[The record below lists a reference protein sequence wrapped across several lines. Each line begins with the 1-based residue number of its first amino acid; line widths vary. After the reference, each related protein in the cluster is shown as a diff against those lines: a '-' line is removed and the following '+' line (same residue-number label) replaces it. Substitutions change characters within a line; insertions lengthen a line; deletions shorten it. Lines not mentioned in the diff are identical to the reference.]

1 MKKQIAACAIQLLF
15 SGSRAF
21 SIEGLREKLRELLV
35 EEADPALRRVAS
47 VSAVDLVAA
56 LLAANTRLKEV
67 GLQVRVTGGMVSLW
81 AGP

>member
-1 MKKQIAACAIQLLF
+1 LAIQRSLTQF
-15 SGSRAF
+15 SVP
-21 SIEGLREKLRELLV
+21 LRLNSH
-35 EEADPALRRVAS
+35 PALRRVAS

-56 LLAANTRLKEV
+56 LLAANSRLKEV

>member
-1 MKKQIAACAIQLLF
+1 
-15 SGSRAF
+15 
-21 SIEGLREKLRELLV
+21 
-35 EEADPALRRVAS
+35 VAS

-56 LLAANTRLKEV
+56 LLAANSRLKEV